1 MCQLVRQCVSQLKLL
16 PVHVTGSKAKHIR
29 GGREVVLVCVCLC
42 VCVVGAQLV
51 DTTAV
56 NQAQQANELT

>member
-1 MCQLVRQCVSQLKLL
+1 MRITAQT
-16 PVHVTGSKAKHIR
+16 VTSTCHWKQSETYK